1 MVKRAVFLVG
11 HQYSGKSTW
20 LRNQTYKDYV
30 VYSLDSV
37 VHELAK
43 ERGVSYSEA
52 WSKLVGEANHILDRR
67 LRDWL
72 YEGKRIIFDRTNMTV
87 KSRSKL
93 LNRLI
98 QEGYKVSAVV
108 FPLLSSEE
116 IQKRI
121 DMRPDQIVPLH
132 IVEEFRDRFEPIE
145 GEELKK
151 YEMVFHV

>member
-1 MVKRAVFLVG
+1 MVKEAIFLVG

-20 LRNQTYKDYV
+20 LANNNHGCDV

-52 WSKLVGEANHILDRR
+52 WSKLVGEANYILDHR
-67 LRDWL
+67 LGNWL
-72 YEGKRIIFDRTNMTV
+72 YEGKRIVFDRTNMTV

-98 QEGYKVSAVV
+98 QYGYKVYVIV

-121 DMRPDQIVPLH
+121 DMRPDQIVPLK

-151 YEMVFHV
+151 YAGVFNI